1 MRGIQ
6 AAIILFALIIAPTA
20 LAARANSPQ
29 KARTHPVARV
39 VDINQAPA
47 EDLEKLPGIGPKL
60 AQQIIAYRTKHGPFH
75 RIEDLLIIKG
85 IGSKKWQALRPCVCV
100 GCGAA
105 K

>member
-1 MRGIQ
+1 MS
-6 AAIILFALIIAPTA
+6 AIKAGMILFALAIAPTA
-20 LAARANSPQ
+20 LTARADSPQ
-29 KARTHPVARV
+29 QARTRPVARA

-60 AQQIIAYRTKHGPFH
+60 AQQIIAYRTKHGPFR

-85 IGSKKWQALRPCVCV
+85 IGNKKWQALRPYVCV
-100 GCGAA
+100 GCSAA

>member
-6 AAIILFALIIAPTA
+6 AAIILFSLIIAPTA

>member
-1 MRGIQ
+1 MSGIQ
-6 AAIILFALIIAPTA
+6 AAIILFSLIIAPTA

>member
-39 VDINQAPA
+39 VDINQASA

>member
-1 MRGIQ
+1 MSGIQ
-6 AAIILFALIIAPTA
+6 AAIILFSLIIAPTA

-39 VDINQAPA
+39 VDINQASA